1 MSSVNH
7 NKHGGSVG
15 TEQEVNETESRR
27 IREKLNNRSRVKM
40 AVVFAS
46 FIGGNLLVK
55 QREIRIVVISDAS
68 AEWQREL
75 EEEEVF
81 ELGVVELAWF
91 QMVKVW
97 HPVYVWM
104 WRIIEIETMLK
115 YIIWE
120 LGCLNILDPRYCCS
134 LYGFLNF
141 LLEFAKY

>member
-1 MSSVNH
+1 MSSVNL

-68 AEWQREL
+68 AE
-75 EEEEVF
+75 
-81 ELGVVELAWF
+81 
-91 QMVKVW
+91 
-97 HPVYVWM
+97 
-104 WRIIEIETMLK
+104 
-115 YIIWE
+115 
-120 LGCLNILDPRYCCS
+120 
-134 LYGFLNF
+134 
-141 LLEFAKY
+141 